1 VREDGPVGRSLGCPA
16 INPQDFTNLDREGAL
31 KGSLIWIDGPVPS
44 LATSASLGCPHA
56 PTPERAC
63 KKDASLWAGTTST
76 TWGIAWV
83 NYSPKDYHWCTNQ
96 QGYHEIL

>member
-44 LATSASLGCPHA
+44 LATSAHA
-56 PTPERAC
+56 GSRATPTPERAC

-83 NYSPKDYHWCTNQ
+83 NYSLKD
-96 QGYHEIL
+96 